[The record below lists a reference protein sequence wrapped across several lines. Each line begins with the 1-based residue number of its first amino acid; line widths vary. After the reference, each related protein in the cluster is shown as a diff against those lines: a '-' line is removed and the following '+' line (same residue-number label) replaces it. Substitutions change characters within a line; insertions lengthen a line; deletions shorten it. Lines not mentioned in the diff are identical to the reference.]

1 MTDKHPHDHPVRGR
15 FNSWLLAKYEDDF
28 HEEMGERK
36 QRHIGRLR
44 GVVVEIGAGNGV
56 NFRYYAPGVQL
67 IVYEPN
73 PWMHERL
80 RQAAGKHALNC
91 ELRPVSAGALD
102 LPAQS
107 VDAVVCTL
115 VLCTVED
122 PGQILREVQRVLK
135 PGGAF
140 FFLEHVAAPRGSG
153 LRRVQD
159 ILMKP
164 WRWLFEGCHT
174 NRETAGLLEG
184 AGFERV
190 ELEHF
195 RSRKMPPVIVPM
207 ISGIAYRQR

>member
-1 MTDKHPHDHPVRGR
+1 MTDMRHHDNPVRGR

-36 QRHIGRLR
+36 QQHIGRLS

-56 NFRYYAPGVQL
+56 NFRYYPPGVQL

-73 PWMHERL
+73 AWMHERL
-80 RQAAGKHALNC
+80 RQAAGNHALDC
-91 ELRPVSAGALD
+91 ELRPVSAEKLD

-135 PGGAF
+135 PGGTF

-159 ILMKP
+159 MLMKP

-174 NRETAGLLEG
+174 NRETAELLAD
-184 AGFERV
+184 AGFARV
-190 ELEHF
+190 EIERF
-195 RSRKMPPVIVPM
+195 RSEKMPPVIVPM
-207 ISGIAYRQR
+207 ISGVAYRRA

>member
-1 MTDKHPHDHPVRGR
+1 MTDKHVHANPVRGR

-36 QRHIGRLR
+36 QQHIGALN
-44 GVVVEIGAGNGV
+44 GTVVEIGAGNGV
-56 NFRYYAPGVQL
+56 NFRYYPPGVRL

-80 RQAAGKHALNC
+80 RQAAGKYGLDC
-91 ELRPVSAGALD
+91 ELRPVSAEQLD

-115 VLCTVED
+115 VLCTVDD
-122 PGQILREVQRVLK
+122 PGQILREVRRVLK
-135 PGGAF
+135 PGGKF

-159 ILMKP
+159 LLMRP

-174 NRETAGLLEG
+174 NRETAALLEA
-184 AGFERV
+184 AGFSSVEIER
-190 ELEHF
+190 F
-195 RSRKMPPVIVPM
+195 RSRKMPPVIVPV
-207 ISGIAYRQR
+207 ISGVATR

>member
-1 MTDKHPHDHPVRGR
+1 MADKHAHDHPIRGR

-28 HEEMGERK
+28 HEEMGARK
-36 QRHIGRLR
+36 QQHIGPLH
-44 GVVVEIGAGNGV
+44 GTVVEIGAGNGV
-56 NFRYYAPGVQL
+56 NFRYYAPGVRL

-80 RQAAGKHALNC
+80 RQSASKHALNC
-91 ELRPVSAGALD
+91 ELRPVSAGKLD
-102 LPAQS
+102 LPTES

-122 PGQILREVQRVLK
+122 PAHIIGELRRVLK
-135 PGGAF
+135 PGGKL

-153 LRRVQD
+153 LRRVQNL
-159 ILMKP
+159 LMRP

-174 NRETAGLLEG
+174 NRETAELLE
-184 AGFERV
+184 AASFTRV
-190 ELEHF
+190 ELETF

-207 ISGIAYRQR
+207 ICGIAYR

>member
-1 MTDKHPHDHPVRGR
+1 MTDMRPHDHPVRGR

-36 QRHIGRLR
+36 QRHISRLT

-56 NFRYYAPGVQL
+56 NFRYYQPGVQL

-80 RQAAGKHALNC
+80 RQAAGRHALNC
-91 ELRPVSAGALD
+91 ELRPVSAGELD

-122 PGQILREVQRVLK
+122 PGQIIREVQRVLK

-153 LRRVQD
+153 LRGVQD
-159 ILMKP
+159 VLMKP

-174 NRETAGLLEG
+174 NRETAALLET
-184 AGFERV
+184 AGFSRV
-190 ELEHF
+190 DIDTF

-207 ISGIAYRQR
+207 ISGIAYR